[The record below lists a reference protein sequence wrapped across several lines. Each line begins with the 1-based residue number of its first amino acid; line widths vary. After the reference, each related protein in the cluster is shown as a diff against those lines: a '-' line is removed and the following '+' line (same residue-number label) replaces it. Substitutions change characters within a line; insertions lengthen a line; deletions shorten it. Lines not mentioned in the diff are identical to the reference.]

1 MNKFISNNI
10 LVLESDENFGTKLVD
25 FFLRNKCEVILA
37 KDEKEALFKYQYHK
51 PSILICDIIFE
62 DKNILSLLKKL
73 KKRDTELKIIIVS
86 NDFEQKNLVACINLG
101 IVNYFEKNDFVF
113 EKISALF
120 ELKNTSNK
128 SNSNNIYILGEGF
141 FYNSNTLELRNKNNE
156 LIPINNQE
164 RLLIEILLKN
174 KNNFVTYST
183 ILDFLEDNKEV
194 TIDSLRTT
202 IRNFRKKT
210 YLDIIKN
217 LSGYG
222 YKINF
227 FSGELI
233 YKAELDEESKI
244 KNKKLLIIED
254 SIDFNN
260 GLKSEL
266 NSLHLLCDSAL
277 TFHES
282 EEKISENSYDYI
294 ILNLHL
300 PDKNGIDLL
309 NSIKSI
315 TSSKIIVLTAESDI
329 HLKEYLYLQGIL
341 DYVEKN
347 SNISYLAYTL
357 YKTIL
362 NIENN
367 DTLNNIL
374 VVDSSILVCEHIE
387 TILKP
392 RNYNLTFKYKVKD
405 VLDTLKAKKFDLL
418 IIDLE
423 LLGENSFELL
433 NKIKNMYKELPIMLL
448 TSVKK
453 SSTNRDA
460 YKNGV
465 SEILSKPL
473 LVEEFVLKV
482 DLWLDYNRKIH
493 QIRSQQQLLNE
504 YKLIV
509 DKASIVSKTD
519 VDGKIIY
526 VNETFCK
533 ISGYTEKELL
543 GQPHNIVR
551 HVDMPAEVFD
561 EVWSTIKEK
570 KQIWHGQIKNLRK
583 DGTPYYVDSYVM
595 PILDVKGEIIEYIA
609 LRNYISEKE
618 FYR

>member
-1 MNKFISNNI
+1 MDKFINNNI
-10 LVLESDENFGTKLVD
+10 LVLESDEKFGTKLVD
-25 FFLRNKCEVILA
+25 FFLRNKSEVILA
-37 KDEKEALFKYQYHK
+37 KDENEALFKYQYHK

-62 DKNILSLLKKL
+62 NKNILTLLKKL
-73 KKRDTELKIIIVS
+73 KKRDPKLKIIVVT
-86 NDFEQKNLVACINLG
+86 NYFEQNNLLSCMNLG
-101 IVNYFEKNDFVF
+101 IVNYLEKNVFVF
-113 EKISALF
+113 EKISSIL
-120 ELKNTSNK
+120 ELKNNLNK
-128 SNSNNIYILGEGF
+128 SNSNNTYILGEGF
-141 FYNSNTLELRNKNNE
+141 FYNSDTLELKNKNNE

-164 RLLIEILLKN
+164 RLLIEVLLKN
-174 KNNFVTYST
+174 KNNFIPYFK
-183 ILDFLEDNKEV
+183 ILDFLGDKKEV
-194 TIDSLRTT
+194 TLDSLRTT
-202 IRNFRKKT
+202 IRILRKKT
-210 YLDIIKN
+210 YTDIIKN

-222 YKINF
+222 YKISF

-233 YKAELDEESKI
+233 YKTELDEEKKI
-244 KNKKLLIIED
+244 KNKKLLIID
-254 SIDFNN
+254 GSIDFNN

-266 NSLHLLCDSAL
+266 NALNLLCDSAL
-277 TFHES
+277 TFSES
-282 EEKISENSYDYI
+282 EKKISENNYDYI

-309 NSIKSI
+309 NSIKNV
-315 TSSKIIVLTAESDI
+315 TNSKLIVLTAESDI

-341 DYVEKN
+341 DYVEKKN
-347 SNISYLAYTL
+347 NISYLAYTL

-392 RNYNLTFKYKVKD
+392 RNYNLKFKYKVKD
-405 VLDTLKAKKFDLL
+405 VLETLKTKKFDLL

-423 LLGENSFELL
+423 LLGEKSFELL
-433 NKIKNMYKELPIMLL
+433 NKIKNLYKELPIMLL
-448 TSVKK
+448 TSIKK

-473 LVEEFVLKV
+473 LAEEFVLKV
-482 DLWLDYNRKIH
+482 DLWLDYHRKVH

-519 VDGKIIY
+519 LDGKIIY

-533 ISGYTEKELL
+533 ISGYSEKELL
-543 GQPHNIVR
+543 GQPHNLVR
-551 HVDMPAEVFD
+551 HEDIPADVFD
-561 EVWSTIKEK
+561 ELWMTIKDK
-570 KQIWHGQIKNLRK
+570 KQIWHGQIKNKRK

-595 PILDVKGEIIEYIA
+595 PILDVKGDIIEYIA
-609 LRNYISEKE
+609 LRNYISEEE